1 MDESEKYILNSK
13 NFIIYKF
20 FNSLFMGTSIGSI
33 FVIYSPIEPSFYS
46 IGGIVLAV
54 GMILIA
60 TQYAKILNTN
70 YFYKISLF
78 VELVILI
85 VILSFLYFS
94 YSYQIALCVYIGYQ
108 ITFIFGSY
116 LGRGETLLLKKES
129 LLKSVDISKQSGYLA
144 GLFLSYVIYLFIGIQ
159 PTDINERELNL
170 SSDQIELIEKGKN
183 NLLVGFEF
191 DFNANYWNEVS
202 NELEFLHLKLKNKK
216 NQSSED
222 LFLNVWPNYTN
233 QDSSYI
239 LSDKKLDS
247 TIKDTMAFNN
257 IDLSE
262 KQINAIK
269 AIFTFNHHDSVHVLS
284 GKNPSKSESLYFDKV
299 GFSEKQKSAIKYI
312 ISQNQVYYLHYVLLI
327 IELLV
332 LIFLVRSFVQNKEI
346 S

>member
-1 MDESEKYILNSK
+1 MDDKKYILNSK
-13 NFIIYKF
+13 SFIIYKF

-33 FVIYSPIEPSFYS
+33 FVIYNPIEPSVYS
-46 IGGIVLAV
+46 MGGIVLAV

-94 YSYQIALCVYIGYQ
+94 YSYGIALCVYIGYQ

-129 LLKSVDISKQSGYLA
+129 LLKSADISKQSGYLG
-144 GLFLSYVIYLFIGIQ
+144 GLLLSYVIYLFIGIQ
-159 PTDINERELNL
+159 PADINEKELNL
-170 SSDQIELIEKGKN
+170 SSSQIELIEKEKN
-183 NLLVGFEF
+183 NLLIGFEF
-191 DFNANYWNEVS
+191 DFNANYWNENS
-202 NELEFLHLKLKNKK
+202 DELEFLHLKLKNKK
-216 NQSSED
+216 KQSSED
-222 LFLNVWPNYTN
+222 LFLSVWPNHTN
-233 QDSSYI
+233 QDSSYM
-239 LSDKKLDS
+239 LSNKKLDS

-269 AIFTFNHHDSVHVLS
+269 AIFTFNHHDSVHVLLE
-284 GKNPSKSESLYFDKV
+284 KNTSKSESLYYDKV
-299 GFSEKQKSAIKYI
+299 GFSDRQKSTIKNI

-332 LIFLVRSFVQNKEI
+332 LVFLMRSFVRNKKI

>member
-1 MDESEKYILNSK
+1 MDDKKYILNSK
-13 NFIIYKF
+13 SFIIYKF

-33 FVIYSPIEPSFYS
+33 FVIYNPIEPSVYS
-46 IGGIVLAV
+46 MGGIVLAV

-94 YSYQIALCVYIGYQ
+94 YSYGIALCVYIGYQ

-116 LGRGETLLLKKES
+116 LGRGETLLLKNES
-129 LLKSVDISKQSGYLA
+129 LLKSADIAKQSGYLA
-144 GLFLSYVIYLFIGIQ
+144 GLLLSYLIYLFIGIQ
-159 PTDINERELNL
+159 PSDINERELNL
-170 SSDQIELIEKGKN
+170 STSQIELIEKEKK

-202 NELEFLHLKLKNKK
+202 DELEFLHLELKNKK
-216 NQSSED
+216 KHSSED
-222 LFLNVWPNYTN
+222 LYLKVWPNYTN
-233 QDSSYI
+233 QDSSYM
-239 LSDKKLDS
+239 LSEKKLDS
-247 TIKDTMAFNN
+247 TIKDSIALHN
-257 IDLSE
+257 IDFSE

-269 AIFTFNHHDSVHVLS
+269 SIFTFNHHDSVNVLLE
-284 GKNPSKSESLYFDKV
+284 KNNSKSESLYYDKV
-299 GFSEKQKSAIKYI
+299 GFSDRQKSTIKYI

-332 LIFLVRSFVQNKEI
+332 LVFLMRSFVRNKEI

>member
-1 MDESEKYILNSK
+1 MDDKKYILNSK

-33 FVIYSPIEPSFYS
+33 FIIYTPLEPSVYS
-46 IGGIVLAV
+46 IGGIILAV

-78 VELVILI
+78 VELVILL

-144 GLFLSYVIYLFIGIQ
+144 GLLFSYVFYQILEQEYPTKDSQSQVYILHYILFF
-159 PTDINERELNL
+159 
-170 SSDQIELIEKGKN
+170 IELYVI
-183 NLLVGFEF
+183 F
-191 DFNANYWNEVS
+191 
-202 NELEFLHLKLKNKK
+202 FL
-216 NQSSED
+216 
-222 LFLNVWPNYTN
+222 
-233 QDSSYI
+233 I
-239 LSDKKLDS
+239 
-247 TIKDTMAFNN
+247 
-257 IDLSE
+257 
-262 KQINAIK
+262 
-269 AIFTFNHHDSVHVLS
+269 
-284 GKNPSKSESLYFDKV
+284 
-299 GFSEKQKSAIKYI
+299 
-312 ISQNQVYYLHYVLLI
+312 
-327 IELLV
+327 
-332 LIFLVRSFVQNKEI
+332 RSFKLNKEI

>member
-1 MDESEKYILNSK
+1 
-13 NFIIYKF
+13 
-20 FNSLFMGTSIGSI
+20 MGTSIGSI
-33 FVIYSPIEPSFYS
+33 FVIYNPIEPSVYS
-46 IGGIVLAV
+46 MGGIVLAV

-94 YSYQIALCVYIGYQ
+94 YSYEIALCVYIGYQ

-116 LGRGETLLLKKES
+116 LGRGETLLLKNES
-129 LLKSVDISKQSGYLA
+129 LLKSADIAKQSGYLA
-144 GLFLSYVIYLFIGIQ
+144 GLLLSYLIYLFIGIQ
-159 PTDINERELNL
+159 PSDINERELNL
-170 SSDQIELIEKGKN
+170 STSQIELIEKEKK

-202 NELEFLHLKLKNKK
+202 DELEFLHLELKNKK
-216 NQSSED
+216 KHSSED
-222 LFLNVWPNYTN
+222 LYLKVWPNYTN
-233 QDSSYI
+233 QDSSYM
-239 LSDKKLDS
+239 LSEKKLDS
-247 TIKDTMAFNN
+247 TIKDSIALHN

-269 AIFTFNHHDSVHVLS
+269 SIFTFNHHDSVNVLLE
-284 GKNPSKSESLYFDKV
+284 KNNSKSESLYYDKV
-299 GFSEKQKSAIKYI
+299 GFSDRQKSTIKYI

-332 LIFLVRSFVQNKEI
+332 LVFLMRSFVRNKEI